1 MVISKPQVASQSGQV
16 LMCVS
21 IVGSGLLGSG
31 LLGSGLGLVTAGLV
45 GCCVTGCSARWTESC
60 LLARS
65 EWSLAHSGYASLP
78 LLKNQRLPQP
88 WAQNRLDQVA
98 GLQENK
104 TAERYDAP
112 HFDEPPDQLGRAVHR
127 PALG

>member
-21 IVGSGLLGSG
+21 TDGAGLLAAG
-31 LLGSGLGLVTAGLV
+31 LLESGLVTAVLV
-45 GCCVTGCSARWTESC
+45 DCCVTGYSARWTESC
-60 LLARS
+60 LLAQS
-65 EWSLAHSGYASLP
+65 ELSLAHSRYASLR
-78 LLKNQRLPQP
+78 LLKNQRLPRP
-88 WAQNRLDQVA
+88 WAQTLLDQVA
-98 GLQENK
+98 GLQENT

-112 HFDEPPDQLGRAVHR
+112 HFDEQPDQLGRAAHR